1 MEQSAELP
9 LLVYYYIYEVWDIM
23 YHVLSNLYVRM
34 CVAHSEVWA
43 VACLCLR
50 VRRAACRWAVALWLS
65 LSLMPVP
72 DTFE

>member
-34 CVAHSEVWA
+34 CVAHSEVWP
-43 VACLCLR
+43 VCACVCVVPPAGGRWLCG
-50 VRRAACRWAVALWLS
+50 
-65 LSLMPVP
+65 
-72 DTFE
+72 